1 MASNHILG
9 LSASKGTWAVLIN
22 IKMKSS
28 EPTKRDRIKK
38 KKIIAMCKELQLY
51 FQLKRDGGSST
62 PFSAICMFPTK
73 SFTLVNGQDDKQEK
87 HDLLVT

>member
-1 MASNHILG
+1 MTG
-9 LSASKGTWAVLIN
+9 L
-22 IKMKSS
+22 
-28 EPTKRDRIKK
+28 K
-38 KKIIAMCKELQLY
+38 KKIIAVCKELQLY

-73 SFTLVNGQDDKQEK
+73 SFALVNGQDDKQEK